1 MPPVAFEAVIAYG
14 LPATFAVAGAPALAS
29 VTVPI
34 VSPFCSPAEANSV
47 PVNVMV
53 WP

>member
-14 LPATFAVAGAPALAS
+14 LPATLAVAGAPALAS
-29 VTVPI
+29 VTEPI

-47 PVNVMV
+47 PAKTIV